1 MAGKFITRGLQL
13 VSVGADGLLKLWS
26 VKTSECLKTFEHHD
40 AKIWALIG
48 MLKYLLAGLLLFL
61 YLIYQFTIKFH
72 TLFFTMNR
80 VLT

>member
-48 MLKYLLAGLLLFL
+48 MFRH
-61 YLIYQFTIKFH
+61 IY
-72 TLFFTMNR
+72 
-80 VLT
+80 

>member
-48 MLKYLLAGLLLFL
+48 MSTYLLAGLLLVL
-61 YLIYQFTIKFH
+61 YLIINLPLNFMLCF
-72 TLFFTMNR
+72 L
-80 VLT
+80 L